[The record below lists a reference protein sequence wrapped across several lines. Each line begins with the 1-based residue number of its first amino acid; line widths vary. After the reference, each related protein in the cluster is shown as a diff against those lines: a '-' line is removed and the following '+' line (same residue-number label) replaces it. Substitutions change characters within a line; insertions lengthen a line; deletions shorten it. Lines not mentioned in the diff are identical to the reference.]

1 MVTRLKVVLLGFSLF
16 IEYCLID
23 RRSYRTSLISNKTF
37 FFFFACLDM
46 FNFVKLL
53 ESKDCPDLQRL
64 YPSCI
69 SVSLDAD
76 KVLVTKVLGRTFTQ
90 AFLRSCIST
99 RFSQLQGGIF
109 VFRNCM
115 SPNAFC

>member
-1 MVTRLKVVLLGFSLF
+1 MTGEAIELLSSAIRL
-16 IEYCLID
+16 
-23 RRSYRTSLISNKTF
+23 
-37 FFFFACLDM
+37 FFAYLDM

-69 SVSLDAD
+69 SVSLDAG

-90 AFLRSCIST
+90 TFLRSCIST

-115 SPNAFC
+115 SPNAFCQRAADP